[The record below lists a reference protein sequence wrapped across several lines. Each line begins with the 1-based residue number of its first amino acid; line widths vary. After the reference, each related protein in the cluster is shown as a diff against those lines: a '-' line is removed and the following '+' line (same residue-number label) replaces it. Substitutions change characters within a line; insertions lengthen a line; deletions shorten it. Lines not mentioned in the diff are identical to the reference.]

1 MSAIG
6 RDRKGL
12 IDMVRRRKEDIVQV
26 NLRMR
31 EDLRQRLWREAEKSG
46 RSFNQELVWRL
57 GESLKREAVEDMLQ
71 EMHFLA
77 VEQRQAMEEFRQM
90 LKGGKK

>member
-1 MSAIG
+1 
-6 RDRKGL
+6 
-12 IDMVRRRKEDIVQV
+12 MVKRRKEEIVQA
-26 NLRMR
+26 NLRLR

-57 GESLKREAVEDMLQ
+57 EQSFERETVGEILQ

-77 VEQRQAMEEFRQM
+77 TEQQAVMAEFRQM
-90 LKGGKK
+90 LKEGKK

>member
-1 MSAIG
+1 
-6 RDRKGL
+6 
-12 IDMVRRRKEDIVQV
+12 MVRRRKEDIVQV